1 MIEQIKTFLISVNYY
16 CRCPDSREHQ
26 SDWQDAF
33 LKPELS
39 ADIVKNGDLDETDP
53 ELMMLSP
60 EGDNVLSCG
69 ALTAMLMTF
78 ARFIRY

>member
-1 MIEQIKTFLISVNYY
+1 MYSCICYE
-16 CRCPDSREHQ
+16 SREHQ

-33 LKPELS
+33 LNPELS
-39 ADIVKNGDLDETDP
+39 ADIIKNDDLDVTDP

-60 EGDNVLSCG
+60 DGDNVLSCG